1 MGLEVALLA
10 VDRDKELGPNQGV
23 DDLQLVLAGVAGDVE
38 GAGVLA
44 DHLGL
49 FPVQFVDD
57 IVDGALVA
65 GDGGGG
71 DDHPVPGLD
80 LHLLV
85 GGEGDAEEGGHG
97 LPLAAGGDDAHL
109 VLGQGLDVV
118 DVHHDPFG
126 DVGVPQFGGHPHGVL
141 HAPAGDGH
149 FPAIA
154 GGHIDD
160 LLDPV
165 HVGGEGGDDDPLLA
179 ALEELVEAGPHGPLR
194 AGVAGALHVGG
205 VAQQGQD
212 PFLAQLAQ
220 AGQVHDLPL
229 DGGGV
234 NLKVPGVDHHA
245 HRALDGEAHRVGD
258 GVVGVDELH
267 GKLPRLDHVPGLA
280 GDQLGGVQQLVLLQF
295 QAHQPQGHP
304 GGVDRGLEGPQHIG
318 QRPDVVL
325 VPVGEKNAPDLV
337 LVLDEIAHI
346 GDHHVHTVHVV
357 VREPHAHVYDDD
369 VVAILVDGEILADLI
384 EPAQG
389 NDFQFFCHNNS
400 FSVEIPRSQTK
411 KSGHQTQ
418 GSAERTRSP
427 CPAAGF
433 AQVSQA
439 LCCCVGGLCGWFFCI
454 RCRKAA

>member
-1 MGLEVALLA
+1 MGELNHPAHVGDDDVLRRGAHLLGHFGVGLEVALLA

-97 LPLAAGGDDAHL
+97 LALAAGGDDAHL

-154 GGHIDD
+154 GGHVDD
-160 LLDPV
+160 LLDSV

-179 ALEELVEAGPHGPLR
+179 ALEELVEAGPHGRGAPRWWSRTARPGPL
-194 AGVAGALHVGG
+194 
-205 VAQQGQD
+205 
-212 PFLAQLAQ
+212 
-220 AGQVHDLPL
+220 
-229 DGGGV
+229 
-234 NLKVPGVDHHA
+234 
-245 HRALDGEAHRVGD
+245 
-258 GVVGVDELH
+258 
-267 GKLPRLDHVPGLA
+267 
-280 GDQLGGVQQLVLLQF
+280 
-295 QAHQPQGHP
+295 
-304 GGVDRGLEGPQHIG
+304 
-318 QRPDVVL
+318 
-325 VPVGEKNAPDLV
+325 
-337 LVLDEIAHI
+337 
-346 GDHHVHTVHVV
+346 
-357 VREPHAHVYDDD
+357 
-369 VVAILVDGEILADLI
+369 
-384 EPAQG
+384 
-389 NDFQFFCHNNS
+389 
-400 FSVEIPRSQTK
+400 
-411 KSGHQTQ
+411 
-418 GSAERTRSP
+418 P
-427 CPAAGF
+427 CPAGP
-433 AQVSQA
+433 
-439 LCCCVGGLCGWFFCI
+439 GGSGP
-454 RCRKAA
+454 